1 MSKTRIYEIAFI
13 KSPPEMKSRLV
24 RAGNVNQAIRHV
36 ADQIITGD
44 VASQEALVGL
54 LGEGVL
60 IEDAGEEVAAKDAPE
75 ETKQLADKDAA
86 VIAGS
91 QASAAPTETQTS
103 AATITELPAHMDR
116 RQKAGVG

>member
-1 MSKTRIYEIAFI
+1 MKTRIYEIAFI

-54 LGEGVL
+54 LGEGVP
-60 IEDAGEEVAAKDAPE
+60 IEDAGEEVVAKDAP
-75 ETKQLADKDAA
+75 
-86 VIAGS
+86 
-91 QASAAPTETQTS
+91 PTETQTS
-103 AATITELPAHMDR
+103 AATVTELPAHMDR